1 MERRY
6 DIVTPEEIESG
17 RATDA
22 YFERT
27 ETILEGE
34 GVNPEVVADVGE
46 EVETPHVFTGLKD
59 VTKLLEGTGVDLYA
73 LPEGSVFERAPV
85 MRIEGNYSDFGR
97 YETSLLGF
105 ICRASAVAS
114 ATARIKTVA
123 GDVPVVSFG
132 TRREHPTTAAMIERS
147 AYIGGADGVS
157 HVAGAEAVGLEA
169 SGTMPH
175 ALVISMRDQVKAW
188 EAYDEHVDEDAP
200 RIMLCDTY
208 DDEKS
213 ESIEA
218 AEALGNALD
227 SVRLDTTGSRRGDM
241 REIVEEVRWE
251 LDLRG
256 YDDVGVFVSGGIGIK
271 EVLELRDVAD
281 GFGVGGSIASV
292 SPVDFS
298 LDIVEVEGEPAGK
311 RGQKSGRKEVYRDKD
326 GEHVVPLED
335 AEKTD
340 YVQVLDDGEPVYEF
354 DIDEARGRVLSSL
367 DLIEEYVVPEA

>member
-1 MERRY
+1 MERTY
-6 DIVTPEEIESG
+6 DIVTPEEITEG

-34 GVNPEVVADVGE
+34 GVNPEVVAEVGE
-46 EVETPHVFTGLKD
+46 VVETPHVFVGLKD
-59 VTKLLEGTGVDLYA
+59 VANLLEGTGVDLYA
-73 LPEGSVFERAPV
+73 LPEGSIFERAPV
-85 MRIEGNYSDFGR
+85 MRIEGNYADFGR
-97 YETSLLGF
+97 YETSVLGF

-114 ATARIKTVA
+114 ATARLKAAA

-147 AYIGGADGVS
+147 AHIGGADGVS

-175 ALVISMRDQVKAW
+175 ALVISMGDQKRAW
-188 EAYDEHVDEDAP
+188 KAYDEHVDDGVP
-200 RIMLCDTY
+200 RVMLCDTY
-208 DDEKS
+208 EDEKK
-213 ESIEA
+213 EAIDA
-218 AEALGNALD
+218 AEALGDAVD

-241 REIVEEVRWE
+241 RGIVEEVRWE
-251 LDLRG
+251 LDIRG
-256 YDDVGVFVSGGIGIK
+256 YEDVGVFVSGGIGLE
-271 EVLELRDVAD
+271 EVIELRDVVD

-311 RGQKSGRKEVYRDKD
+311 RGQKSGRKEVYRDD
-326 GEHVVPLED
+326 RGEHVVP
-335 AEKTD
+335 AEEADETD
-340 YVQVLDDGEPVYEF
+340 YVQVLDDGETVHGF
-354 DIDEARGRVLSSL
+354 DMDEARGRVLSSL
-367 DLIEEYVVPEA
+367 DLLEEEVAGV